1 MNQLELANIDLA
13 YGSALIVRKL
23 SLSLAQ
29 GRIGCL
35 LGPSGCGKTTVL
47 RCIAGFEALTHGAIR
62 VGGETLSA
70 PNVMMAPDK
79 RHIGMMFQDG
89 ALFPH
94 LTVAGNIA
102 FGIRTQSSA
111 AQRARVD
118 EMLVLTGLEGSAEK
132 FPHQLSGGQQQ
143 RVALARALAPKPR
156 MLLMDEP
163 FSSLDIELRERL
175 AIEVR
180 GILKREGMTAMIVT
194 HDQHE
199 AFAMADRVGVMADG
213 AIAQWDTPYN
223 LYHRPANRF
232 VADFIGQGI
241 FLPGTVLSDTKVEI
255 ELGVL
260 HGKIPTDCD
269 AAGCAQC
276 AHSCYVDVLIRP
288 DDLVHDDESP
298 MQAVV
303 ESKLFRGG
311 DFLYTL
317 TLPSGAQALSLVPSH
332 HDHAIG
338 ERIGIRLAVDHVV
351 AFRRTDGKR
360 APHDHLVAH
369 PVKFVA

>member
-1 MNQLELANIDLA
+1 
-13 YGSALIVRKL
+13 
-23 SLSLAQ
+23 
-29 GRIGCL
+29 
-35 LGPSGCGKTTVL
+35 
-47 RCIAGFEALTHGAIR
+47 
-62 VGGETLSA
+62 
-70 PNVMMAPDK
+70 MMAPDK

-360 APHDHLVAH
+360 APHDHVVAH
-369 PVKFVA
+369 PVQFVP

>member
-1 MNQLELANIDLA
+1 MPE
-13 YGSALIVRKL
+13 L
-23 SLSLAQ
+23 SLDHISQSYGAREVVRDLSMRLLD
-29 GRIGCL
+29 GEIGCL
-35 LGPSGCGKTTVL
+35 LGASGCGKTTVL
-47 RCIAGFEALTHGAIR
+47 RCIAGFEPLTRGEIRMDGEALT
-62 VGGETLSA
+62 T
-70 PNVMMAPDK
+70 PNAMLAPDK

-94 LTVAGNIA
+94 LSVAGNIA
-102 FGIRTQSSA
+102 FGIRAQTRA

-118 EMLVLTGLEGSAEK
+118 ELLALTGLEGSAEK
-132 FPHQLSGGQQQ
+132 YPHQLSGGQQQ

-180 GILKREGMTAMIVT
+180 SILKREGMTALIVT

-199 AFAMADRVGVMADG
+199 AFAMADRVGVMHDG
-213 AIAQWDTPYN
+213 EITQWDTPYN
-223 LYHRPANRF
+223 LYHRPTNRF

-241 FLPGTVLSDTKVEI
+241 FLPGTVLSNTTVEI

-260 HGKIPTDCD
+260 HGQIPTECD
-269 AAGCAQC
+269 ASGCAKC
-276 AHSCYVDVLIRP
+276 SHSCYVDVLIRP
-288 DDLVHDDESP
+288 DDIVHDDESP

-338 ERIGIRLAVDHVV
+338 EKIGIKLAVDHVV

-360 APHDHLVAH
+360 APHDHVVAH